1 MKRNLETQDNSIK
14 PQFIFDNSGKKK
26 AVILDILTFE
36 NMLEALE
43 DSALGRLTKE
53 ILENENE
60 FVDLDE
66 LKDELNFKD

>member
-1 MKRNLETQDNSIK
+1 MKKNLDTQEIHIK
-14 PQFIFDNSGKKK
+14 PQFIFDNVGNKK

-36 NMLEALE
+36 SLLEALE
-43 DSALGRLTKE
+43 DTALGKLTKE
-53 ILENENE
+53 VLEDENE